1 MDFLNI
7 SGETEIYRNLQN
19 IRQENFHITEK
30 LWECQKHIQ
39 IMGFLTYFWW
49 NKITCILQI
58 METIIS
64 RLMGKVWESSNYFQM
79 LFSLQYFS

>member
-39 IMGFLTYFWW
+39 IMGFLTYFW
-49 NKITCILQI
+49 
-58 METIIS
+58 
-64 RLMGKVWESSNYFQM
+64 
-79 LFSLQYFS
+79 